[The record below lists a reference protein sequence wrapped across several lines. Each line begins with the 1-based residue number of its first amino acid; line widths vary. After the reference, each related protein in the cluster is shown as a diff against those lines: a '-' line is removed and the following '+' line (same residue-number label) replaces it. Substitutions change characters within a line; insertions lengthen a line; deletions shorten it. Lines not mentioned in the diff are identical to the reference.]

1 MNNNNYKYILLSV
14 LFIILLWAVSSLIID
29 NSLVLPGISEV
40 ILSLKE
46 ILSTS
51 TTYLIILLTI
61 VRLILVVL
69 VSLVI
74 AFILAILS
82 YLSDKFE
89 SFIKPLFVI
98 LKTIPVIA
106 IIVLLLITFGSK
118 TSPYIMTSLVVLP
131 IMYEGLLTSLK
142 NINKELIDDVKT
154 LSNTNW
160 MVLKDFYF
168 PIILNFIMMTLVQ
181 SFGIGLKVMVM
192 GEFIAQPNRSI
203 GYILQL
209 ERSNLNSSAILAW
222 SVILIIL
229 VLLFEILVL
238 KLSERFKKAKSSS

>member
-14 LFIILLWAVSSLIID
+14 LFIILLWTVSSLIID

-238 KLSERFKKAKSSS
+238 KLSERFKKTKSSS

>member
-14 LFIILLWAVSSLIID
+14 LFIILLWTVSSLIID

-222 SVILIIL
+222 SGILIIL

-238 KLSERFKKAKSSS
+238 KLSERFKKTKSSS

>member
-14 LFIILLWAVSSLIID
+14 LFIILLWTVSSLIID

-46 ILSTS
+46 IFSTS

-238 KLSERFKKAKSSS
+238 KLSERFKKTKSSS

>member
-14 LFIILLWAVSSLIID
+14 LFIILLWTVSSLIID

-168 PIILNFIMMTLVQ
+168 PITLNFIMMTLVQ

-238 KLSERFKKAKSSS
+238 KLSERFKKTKSSS

>member
-1 MNNNNYKYILLSV
+1 M
-14 LFIILLWAVSSLIID
+14 LWTVSSLIID

-160 MVLKDFYF
+160 MVLK
-168 PIILNFIMMTLVQ
+168 IFIFQ
-181 SFGIGLKVMVM
+181 S
-192 GEFIAQPNRSI
+192 S
-203 GYILQL
+203 
-209 ERSNLNSSAILAW
+209 
-222 SVILIIL
+222 
-229 VLLFEILVL
+229 
-238 KLSERFKKAKSSS
+238 

>member
-238 KLSERFKKAKSSS
+238 KLSERFKKTKSSS

>member
-14 LFIILLWAVSSLIID
+14 LFIILLWTVSSLIID

-192 GEFIAQPNRSI
+192 GEFIAQPNCSI

-238 KLSERFKKAKSSS
+238 KLSERFKKTKSSS

>member
-14 LFIILLWAVSSLIID
+14 LFIILLWTVSSLIID